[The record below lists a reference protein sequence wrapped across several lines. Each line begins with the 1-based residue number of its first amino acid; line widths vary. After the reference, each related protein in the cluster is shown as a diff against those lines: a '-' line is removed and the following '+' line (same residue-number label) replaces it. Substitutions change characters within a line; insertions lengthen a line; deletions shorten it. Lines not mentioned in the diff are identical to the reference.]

1 MPAGRP
7 EDLLITALLVPPVCI
22 RPSVPMGPSGTNE
35 DDLTV
40 KIGDI
45 IQINLK
51 IRNVIDKH
59 AGQTMT
65 LMELWEFL
73 QVRCCSSARRAG
85 TCSSQSPI
93 YLPIRCMSL
102 L

>member
-45 IQINLK
+45 IQINHRIK
-51 IRNVIDKH
+51 NVIDKH
-59 AGQTMT
+59 AGQVR
-65 LMELWEFL
+65 EFSNTQQHETHASRMCIFNFFVFFHL
-73 QVRCCSSARRAG
+73 F
-85 TCSSQSPI
+85 
-93 YLPIRCMSL
+93 
-102 L
+102 